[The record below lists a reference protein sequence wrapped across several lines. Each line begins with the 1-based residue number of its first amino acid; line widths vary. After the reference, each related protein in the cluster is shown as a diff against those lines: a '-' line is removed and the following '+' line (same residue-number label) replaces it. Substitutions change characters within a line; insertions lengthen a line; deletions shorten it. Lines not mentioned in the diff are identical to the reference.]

1 MVPYPPHLLVYLNIE
16 LPPKNIQKIIFLVLP
31 LLSLFQAKSTVLVYL
46 ITNANGVSKQL
57 TILRTFQIM
66 IPENER
72 KRFFFKAIFVITQK
86 DGFTAV
92 GLIKDLKY

>member
-1 MVPYPPHLLVYLNIE
+1 MYIDIE
-16 LPPKNIQKIIFLVLP
+16 QPPKNIPKVIFLVLL
-31 LLSLFQAKSTVLVYL
+31 LLSLFQEKSAALVYL

-72 KRFFFKAIFVITQK
+72 K
-86 DGFTAV
+86 
-92 GLIKDLKY
+92 